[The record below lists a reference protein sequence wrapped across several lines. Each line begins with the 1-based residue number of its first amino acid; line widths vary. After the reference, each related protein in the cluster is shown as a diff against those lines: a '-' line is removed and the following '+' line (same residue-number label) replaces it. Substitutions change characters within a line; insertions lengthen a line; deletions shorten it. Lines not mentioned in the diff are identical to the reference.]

1 MKLKHMRKRAVK
13 NSLFR
18 VVNELDEKMYPLGL
32 KEEVKYIEDLNTA
45 LNRKYSKVEIANM
58 LRKIMSYIILSN
70 SPILT
75 TMLLTKKVTK
85 GITEKDMSV
94 VMEYIIAN
102 NQYIARLYQTLIQNN
117 SEKLSEFF
125 ICVSPFF
132 VYMCRLYSYLPQ
144 PSAQR

>member
-1 MKLKHMRKRAVK
+1 MRKRAVK

-75 TMLLTKKVTK
+75 TMPLTKKVAK

-117 SEKLSEFF
+117 SDKFNQ
-125 ICVSPFF
+125 I
-132 VYMCRLYSYLPQ
+132 MIYLFPK
-144 PSAQR
+144 SGIKK

>member
-1 MKLKHMRKRAVK
+1 MKLEHMHKRAVK

-18 VVNELDEKMYPLGL
+18 VTNELDGKMYPLGL

-75 TMLLTKKVTK
+75 TMPLTKKVAK

-117 SEKLSEFF
+117 SENLIK
-125 ICVSPFF
+125 
-132 VYMCRLYSYLPQ
+132 
-144 PSAQR
+144 

>member
-75 TMLLTKKVTK
+75 TMPLTKKVAK

-102 NQYIARLYQTLIQNN
+102 KQSIARLYQTLIQNN
-117 SEKLSEFF
+117 SENLIK
-125 ICVSPFF
+125 
-132 VYMCRLYSYLPQ
+132 
-144 PSAQR
+144 

>member
-18 VVNELDEKMYPLGL
+18 VVNELDGKMYPLGL
-32 KEEVKYIEDLNTA
+32 KEEVRYIEDLNTT

-75 TMLLTKKVTK
+75 TMPLTKKVAK

-117 SEKLSEFF
+117 SDIFNQ
-125 ICVSPFF
+125 III
-132 VYMCRLYSYLPQ
+132 
-144 PSAQR
+144 

>member
-1 MKLKHMRKRAVK
+1 MIIRYTFKKINHMKLAHMRKRAVK

-18 VVNELDEKMYPLGL
+18 VINELDGKMYPLGL
-32 KEEVKYIEDLNTA
+32 KEEEKYLEDLNSA
-45 LNRKYSKVEIANM
+45 LNRKYSKVEIANV

-75 TMLLTKKVTK
+75 TMPLTKKVAK

-102 NQYIARLYQTLIQNN
+102 NKHIARLYQTLIQNN
-117 SEKLSEFF
+117 SENLVK
-125 ICVSPFF
+125 
-132 VYMCRLYSYLPQ
+132 
-144 PSAQR
+144 

>member
-1 MKLKHMRKRAVK
+1 MIIRYTFKKINHMKLVHMRKRAVK

-18 VVNELDEKMYPLGL
+18 VINELDGKMYPLGL
-32 KEEVKYIEDLNTA
+32 KEEVKYIEDLNSA
-45 LNRKYSKVEIANM
+45 LNRKYSKVEIANV

-75 TMLLTKKVTK
+75 TMPLTKKVAK

-102 NQYIARLYQTLIQNN
+102 NQHIARLYQTLIQNN
-117 SEKLSEFF
+117 SENLVK
-125 ICVSPFF
+125 
-132 VYMCRLYSYLPQ
+132 
-144 PSAQR
+144 

>member
-1 MKLKHMRKRAVK
+1 MKLEHMHKRAVK

-18 VVNELDEKMYPLGL
+18 VTNELDGKMYPLGL

-75 TMLLTKKVTK
+75 TMQLTKKVAK
-85 GITEKDMSV
+85 GITERDMSV

-117 SEKLSEFF
+117 SENLIK
-125 ICVSPFF
+125 
-132 VYMCRLYSYLPQ
+132 
-144 PSAQR
+144 

>member
-18 VVNELDEKMYPLGL
+18 VVKELDGKMYPLGL

-75 TMLLTKKVTK
+75 TMPLTKKVAK

-117 SEKLSEFF
+117 SENLIK
-125 ICVSPFF
+125 
-132 VYMCRLYSYLPQ
+132 
-144 PSAQR
+144 

>member
-18 VVNELDEKMYPLGL
+18 VVNELDGKMYPLGL
-32 KEEVKYIEDLNTA
+32 KEEVKYIENLNTA

-75 TMLLTKKVTK
+75 TMPLTKKVAK

-117 SEKLSEFF
+117 SENLIK
-125 ICVSPFF
+125 
-132 VYMCRLYSYLPQ
+132 
-144 PSAQR
+144 

>member
-18 VVNELDEKMYPLGL
+18 VVNELDGKMYPLGL

-75 TMLLTKKVTK
+75 TMSLTKKVAK

-117 SEKLSEFF
+117 SENLIK
-125 ICVSPFF
+125 
-132 VYMCRLYSYLPQ
+132 
-144 PSAQR
+144 

>member
-75 TMLLTKKVTK
+75 TMPLTKKVAK
-85 GITEKDMSV
+85 GITERDMSV

-117 SEKLSEFF
+117 SDKFNQ
-125 ICVSPFF
+125 I
-132 VYMCRLYSYLPQ
+132 MIYLFPK
-144 PSAQR
+144 SGIKK

>member
-70 SPILT
+70 SSILT
-75 TMLLTKKVTK
+75 TMPLTKKVAK

-117 SEKLSEFF
+117 SDKFNQ
-125 ICVSPFF
+125 I
-132 VYMCRLYSYLPQ
+132 MIYLFPK
-144 PSAQR
+144 SGIKK

>member
-70 SPILT
+70 SSILT
-75 TMLLTKKVTK
+75 TMPLTKKVAK

-102 NQYIARLYQTLIQNN
+102 NQYIAGLYRTLIQNN
-117 SEKLSEFF
+117 SDKFNQ
-125 ICVSPFF
+125 I
-132 VYMCRLYSYLPQ
+132 MIYLFPK
-144 PSAQR
+144 SGIKK

>member
-18 VVNELDEKMYPLGL
+18 VTHELDGKMYPLGL

-45 LNRKYSKVEIANM
+45 LNRKYSKIEIANM

-75 TMLLTKKVTK
+75 TMPLTKKVAK
-85 GITEKDMSV
+85 GITERDMSV

-102 NQYIARLYQTLIQNN
+102 NQYIAGLYQTLIQNN
-117 SEKLSEFF
+117 SDKFNQ
-125 ICVSPFF
+125 I
-132 VYMCRLYSYLPQ
+132 MIYLFPK
-144 PSAQR
+144 SGIKK

>member
-1 MKLKHMRKRAVK
+1 MIIRYPFNKMNNMTLEHMHKRAVK

-18 VVNELDEKMYPLGL
+18 VVNELDGKMYPLGL

-70 SPILT
+70 SSILT
-75 TMLLTKKVTK
+75 TMPLTKKVAK

-117 SEKLSEFF
+117 SENLIK
-125 ICVSPFF
+125 
-132 VYMCRLYSYLPQ
+132 
-144 PSAQR
+144 

>member
-1 MKLKHMRKRAVK
+1 MRKRAVK

-70 SPILT
+70 SSILT
-75 TMLLTKKVTK
+75 TMPLTKKVAK

-117 SEKLSEFF
+117 SDKFNQ
-125 ICVSPFF
+125 I
-132 VYMCRLYSYLPQ
+132 MIYLFPK
-144 PSAQR
+144 SGIKK

>member
-18 VVNELDEKMYPLGL
+18 VTNELDGKMYPLGL

-75 TMLLTKKVTK
+75 TMPLTKKVAK
-85 GITEKDMSV
+85 GITERDMSV

-117 SEKLSEFF
+117 SENLIK
-125 ICVSPFF
+125 
-132 VYMCRLYSYLPQ
+132 
-144 PSAQR
+144 

>member
-1 MKLKHMRKRAVK
+1 MKLKHMCKRAVK

-18 VVNELDEKMYPLGL
+18 VVNELDGKMYPLGL

-75 TMLLTKKVTK
+75 TMPLTKKVAK

-102 NQYIARLYQTLIQNN
+102 NQYIERLYQTLIQNN
-117 SEKLSEFF
+117 SENK
-125 ICVSPFF
+125 IK
-132 VYMCRLYSYLPQ
+132 
-144 PSAQR
+144 

>member
-75 TMLLTKKVTK
+75 TMPLTKKVAK

-117 SEKLSEFF
+117 S
-125 ICVSPFF
+125 IV
-132 VYMCRLYSYLPQ
+132 LPNFRPAERGFKTKISRQ
-144 PSAQR
+144 CEPDSSLG

>member
-45 LNRKYSKVEIANM
+45 LNRKYSKVEIGNV

-75 TMLLTKKVTK
+75 TMPLTKKVAK

-102 NQYIARLYQTLIQNN
+102 NQHIARLYQTLIQNN
-117 SEKLSEFF
+117 SENLIK
-125 ICVSPFF
+125 
-132 VYMCRLYSYLPQ
+132 
-144 PSAQR
+144 

>member
-1 MKLKHMRKRAVK
+1 MKLEHMHKRAVK

-18 VVNELDEKMYPLGL
+18 VVNELDGKMYPLGL
-32 KEEVKYIEDLNTA
+32 KEEVKYIEDLNTT

-75 TMLLTKKVTK
+75 TMPLTKKVAK

-102 NQYIARLYQTLIQNN
+102 NQYIAGLHQTLIQNN
-117 SEKLSEFF
+117 SDIFNQ
-125 ICVSPFF
+125 III
-132 VYMCRLYSYLPQ
+132 
-144 PSAQR
+144 

>member
-75 TMLLTKKVTK
+75 TMPLTKKVAK

-102 NQYIARLYQTLIQNN
+102 NQHIARLYQTLIQNN
-117 SEKLSEFF
+117 SENLVK
-125 ICVSPFF
+125 
-132 VYMCRLYSYLPQ
+132 
-144 PSAQR
+144 

>member
-18 VVNELDEKMYPLGL
+18 VVNELDGKMYPLGL

-58 LRKIMSYIILSN
+58 LRNIMSYIILSN

-75 TMLLTKKVTK
+75 TMPLTKRVTK

-117 SEKLSEFF
+117 SENLIK
-125 ICVSPFF
+125 
-132 VYMCRLYSYLPQ
+132 
-144 PSAQR
+144 

>member
-1 MKLKHMRKRAVK
+1 MRKLAVK

-18 VVNELDEKMYPLGL
+18 VVNELDAKMYPLGL

-70 SPILT
+70 SPIII
-75 TMLLTKKVTK
+75 TMPQTKKVAR
-85 GITEKDMSV
+85 GISEKDMSI

-102 NQYIARLYQTLIQNN
+102 NQYIARRYRTLIQNN
-117 SEKLSEFF
+117 SENLIK
-125 ICVSPFF
+125 
-132 VYMCRLYSYLPQ
+132 
-144 PSAQR
+144 

>member
-45 LNRKYSKVEIANM
+45 LKRKYSKVEIANM

-75 TMLLTKKVTK
+75 TMPLTKKVTK

-117 SEKLSEFF
+117 SENLIK
-125 ICVSPFF
+125 
-132 VYMCRLYSYLPQ
+132 
-144 PSAQR
+144 

>member
-1 MKLKHMRKRAVK
+1 MKLEHMHKRAVK

-70 SPILT
+70 SSILT
-75 TMLLTKKVTK
+75 TMPLTKKVAK

-102 NQYIARLYQTLIQNN
+102 NQYIAGLYRTLIQNN
-117 SEKLSEFF
+117 SDKFNQ
-125 ICVSPFF
+125 I
-132 VYMCRLYSYLPQ
+132 MIYLFPK
-144 PSAQR
+144 SGIKK